1 MDVAGMIVDLQ
12 GKENV
17 VVVCVTE
24 YCRTMIDLIHE
35 TSVLLKRHTLEKI
48 VKILSSFYCYKQHF
62 LISILPTNEDDQL
75 ALFSSAYY
83 PCP

>member
-24 YCRTMIDLIHE
+24 YCRTM
-35 TSVLLKRHTLEKI
+35 
-48 VKILSSFYCYKQHF
+48 
-62 LISILPTNEDDQL
+62 
-75 ALFSSAYY
+75 
-83 PCP
+83 

>member
-35 TSVLLKRHTLEKI
+35 TRHTLEKI
-48 VKILSSFYCYKQHF
+48 VKILSSFCCYKQHF